1 MSNLF
6 TTVSPASS
14 VQQALKVFVDGL
26 ISFLLFF
33 WGGGVGRGCMNLIL
47 VVLVEP
53 TLKLGK
59 LLLVPLR

>member
-33 WGGGVGRGCMNLIL
+33 LGGGGWKGVYEFNLSCIS
-47 VVLVEP
+47 
-53 TLKLGK
+53 
-59 LLLVPLR
+59 